1 MKLLYLYSEIMG
13 YNVPIINILAENY
26 CSEINVIS
34 WKKKISNY
42 QIEKSEKV
50 NYFYKEDFNKIEL
63 VNFVN
68 KFSPNLVVVSGW
80 MDKEYLEICKD
91 LKNKGV
97 TIVGAMDTQWK
108 NTIRQK
114 IATIIAP
121 FYHKKYFD
129 YLWVSGI
136 YQFEYAKR
144 LGFSNEKIIFNCYSA
159 NTNLLENHKM
169 EINDNLKTL
178 LFIGRFDKVKGI
190 DILLNVFTNYI
201 NETQSKLK
209 LKLIGGG
216 LEMDLVKKYESESI
230 IVKEFVQPEFLI
242 EEVKDIQG
250 FILPSISEPWGVVI
264 HEMAAA
270 GLPLLVSDV
279 CGANSVF
286 AIHNYNSF
294 IFKANDKIELRNA
307 IEKFDST
314 SNSELIKMGKRS
326 KVLSKKINPEI
337 SAASLMSIKLK

>member
-13 YNVPIINILAENY
+13 YNVPTINILAENY

-129 YLWVSGI
+129 HLWVSGI

-144 LGFSNEKIIFNCYSA
+144 LGFSNENIIFNCYSA
-159 NTNLLENHKM
+159 NTNLLENNKM
-169 EINDNLKTL
+169 EVNDDFKTL

-190 DILLNVFTNYI
+190 DILLNVFTDYI
-201 NETQSKLK
+201 NETKSKLK

-216 LEMDLVKKYESESI
+216 IELDIVKKHESDAI
-230 IVKEFVQPEFLI
+230 IVKEFIQPEHLL
-242 EEVKDIQG
+242 EELKDVQG

-270 GLPLLVSDV
+270 GLPLLVSNV

-286 AIHNYNSF
+286 AINNYNSF
-294 IFKANDKIELRNA
+294 VFMANDKMDLRNA
-307 IEKFDST
+307 IEKFDLT
-314 SNSELIKMGKRS
+314 SNSELIEMGKRS
-326 KVLSKKINPEI
+326 KVLSKKINPET
-337 SAASLMSIKLK
+337 SAASLMSINLK

>member
-13 YNVPIINILAENY
+13 YNIPTINILAEKY
-26 CSEINVIS
+26 CSEINVVS

-42 QIEKSEKV
+42 QIEKSKKV
-50 NYFYKEDFNKIEL
+50 NYFYKEDFTKTEL
-63 VNFVN
+63 VNFIN

-80 MDKEYLEICKD
+80 MDKDYSDICKN
-91 LKNKGV
+91 LKNKSV
-97 TIVGAMDTQWK
+97 TIVAAMDTQWK
-108 NTIRQK
+108 NSIQQK
-114 IATIIAP
+114 MATIIAP

-144 LGFSNEKIIFNCYSA
+144 LGFSNEQIIFNCYSA
-159 NTNLLENHKM
+159 NTNLLEKNKM
-169 EINDNLKTL
+169 ESNDNFKTL

-190 DILLNVFTNYI
+190 DILLSVFTNYI
-201 NETQSKLK
+201 NETKSKLK

-216 LEMDLVKKYESESI
+216 VELDLVKKYESETI
-230 IVKEFVQPEFLI
+230 IVKEFVQPEFLL
-242 EEVKDIQG
+242 EEIKNVQG
-250 FILPSISEPWGVVI
+250 FVLPSISEPWGVVI

-286 AIHNYNSF
+286 AINNYNSF
-294 IFKANDKIELRNA
+294 IFEANNKIELRNA
-307 IEKFDST
+307 IEKFDLT
-314 SNSELIKMGKRS
+314 SNSELIEMGKRS
-326 KVLSKKINPEI
+326 RILSKKINPEI